1 LKIKT
6 NEPPLLG
13 ILCIAGVMSDKK
25 KILVVDDNEA
35 SRIMLREEL
44 EANGYEVSEA
54 EDGAVGLEKA
64 RHTAPDLIILDVML
78 PKMDGYKVCGLLKAD
93 TRYNKIPIIIF
104 TAKVQESD
112 KKLSVEMGAN
122 AYITKPFDP
131 DELLGKISELLGG

>member
-1 LKIKT
+1 MV
-6 NEPPLLG
+6 G
-13 ILCIAGVMSDKK
+13 FMSDKK
-25 KILVVDDNEA
+25 KILVVDDNKA

-54 EDGAVGLEKA
+54 ADGAVGLEKA
-64 RHTAPDLIILDVML
+64 RHTAPDLIVLDVML

-93 TRYNKIPIIIF
+93 TRYNKIPVIIF

-112 KKLSVEMGAN
+112 KKLSAEMGAN
-122 AYITKPFDP
+122 AYVAKPFDP